1 MMTDTVFIS
10 DMAIPPG
17 EYLEEVLE
25 DAEISQA
32 ELARRMGRPSQAI
45 NEIVKGDKAITPE
58 TALQLE
64 QVLGVSAQFWSTL
77 ETEFRLILA
86 KQQQQEEIKLEESLI
101 SEFPYLQLS
110 KLKLV
115 EKTRDKLKKVVELRK
130 FFGVSSLKNI
140 RTVKEFS
147 PAFRQDEKST
157 TSHESLAAWLRA
169 GHVIAD
175 KREVNIFNKEKL
187 EQSVT
192 ELRELT
198 NVIEPNEL
206 IKKITSVLADCGVV
220 LALVHTFPKS
230 YTTGATFW
238 LGKNKAVIMMSLRG
252 AWSDIFWF
260 SLFHEIG
267 HILLHDKRV
276 TFLENGKLDP
286 QYKKQEEEADTFSQ
300 KSLIPAAPY
309 SKFIRENNFSSSS
322 IMQFSEQIGIFP
334 GIVTGRLQHDKKLPH
349 TIHCHRIRY
358 KWSL

>member
-115 EKTRDKLKKVVELRK
+115 EKTRDKLKKVV
-130 FFGVSSLKNI
+130 
-140 RTVKEFS
+140 
-147 PAFRQDEKST
+147 
-157 TSHESLAAWLRA
+157 
-169 GHVIAD
+169 
-175 KREVNIFNKEKL
+175 
-187 EQSVT
+187 
-192 ELRELT
+192 
-198 NVIEPNEL
+198 
-206 IKKITSVLADCGVV
+206 
-220 LALVHTFPKS
+220 
-230 YTTGATFW
+230 
-238 LGKNKAVIMMSLRG
+238 
-252 AWSDIFWF
+252 
-260 SLFHEIG
+260 FH
-267 HILLHDKRV
+267 L
-276 TFLENGKLDP
+276 
-286 QYKKQEEEADTFSQ
+286 
-300 KSLIPAAPY
+300 
-309 SKFIRENNFSSSS
+309 
-322 IMQFSEQIGIFP
+322 
-334 GIVTGRLQHDKKLPH
+334 
-349 TIHCHRIRY
+349 
-358 KWSL
+358 